1 MTWLLLTHLA
11 FADSWTGVQ
20 DDAPAD
26 EDTSD
31 APAPDAPDV
40 PPAEDAPDGAE
51 TPDAD
56 DDDASD
62 EGETPDPDAP
72 DAPDAAPV
80 LSPEDMSQAQQAPDV
95 TTGQLNWLKPRLK
108 ALPPNPYAHTDFTA
122 YTLDW
127 GEVKLGLN
135 NVQVGLLPRTQVGT
149 SVPLDVIGVY
159 NGNVKVNPLRRGPVA
174 LSLEGAFYRYTQTDF
189 LAQYW
194 NAGGTLSF
202 VVTPKVGIHV
212 GAAYWSIELDGKA
225 EAGQLHPMLS
235 LADQIGAIPEV
246 NYLGDATSVD
256 LGVDFRLNRRDSLI
270 LQASSVVWMA
280 DRSPD
285 QAWLPPSVAQY
296 AAMTDGEWSPL
307 NTYRASVAY
316 QMDLKRLSLRAGVG
330 ISRPRAA
337 WALTTFEVAYRFGG
351 KTKRDERHQRAT
363 WRENRRDARRGT
375 GE

>member
-20 DDAPAD
+20 DAD
-26 EDTSD
+26 PDDETAEDT
-31 APAPDAPDV
+31 P
-40 PPAEDAPDGAE
+40 EDAPQDDG
-51 TPDAD
+51 PDQGDDIGPTD
-56 DDDASD
+56 DDP
-62 EGETPDPDAP
+62 EEDPEQEQEQEP
-72 DAPDAAPV
+72 EAPV
-80 LSPEDMSQAQQAPDV
+80 LTPEEIAQAQQAPEV

-135 NVQVGLLPRTQVGT
+135 NVQVGFLPRTQVGT

-256 LGVDFRLNRRDSLI
+256 LAVDFRLNRRDSLI

-285 QAWLPPSVAQY
+285 QAWLPPTVAQY

-375 GE
+375 QE